1 MEISR
6 KRLCPQK
13 VKPYNSKHMKD
24 KLLQQAFSLI
34 DKWPSLN
41 KFVGP
46 ANKDT
51 IKKAQDTLNVLF
63 PPSYR
68 AFLERYGAGGFGS
81 VDFYGIVD
89 NDLDYKA
96 IPNGIWLTQDER
108 ITSRL
113 PPYLVIIAGAED
125 DDGYVCLNCSDEQD
139 KEVPVVV
146 YFGTDSPNDFIEAET
161 LNKSFRMAKTFSS
174 FLLRMVQ
181 AVIDEES

>member
-1 MEISR
+1 
-6 KRLCPQK
+6 
-13 VKPYNSKHMKD
+13 V
-24 KLLQQAFSLI
+24 
-34 DKWPSLN
+34 
-41 KFVGP
+41 
-46 ANKDT
+46 
-51 IKKAQDTLNVLF
+51 
-63 PPSYR
+63 
-68 AFLERYGAGGFGS
+68 S